1 MEVGVCDGAN
11 VDVVRACEVDDEEE
25 DVTGVELDGVEAR
38 MGAGVGIDGDPLA
51 VTSPVTVP
59 SVDGTAMLLGSAEE
73 TGTSPLVRGGAD
85 TELAGAM
92 VAVIVR
98 KVSAT
103 APDIPRQTLYI
114 AVAFPNS

>member
-1 MEVGVCDGAN
+1 MKEVKLDGAEVGIG
-11 VDVVRACEVDDEEE
+11 
-25 DVTGVELDGVEAR
+25 T
-38 MGAGVGIDGDPLA
+38 GVGIDGDPLA
-51 VTSPVTVP
+51 VASPVTVP
-59 SVDGTAMLLGSAEE
+59 SDDGAAMLLGRAEDM
-73 TGTSPLVRGGAD
+73 GTPSLVSGGAD

-98 KVSAT
+98 KVSAI